1 MAVITDANPASQ
13 ASVALER
20 EELFPIREVSRLTG
34 VNPVTLRAWERRYG
48 LIQPTRTESGHRLY
62 SMTEIERVRS
72 IVDWIDRGV
81 AVSKVGKIL
90 AKTEPL
96 KVLAHIIPD
105 DLVQADY
112 AQWQQQVQV
121 AVSAF
126 DDRALDQ
133 VYNQIF
139 SSYSLS
145 VVFQDILMPLW
156 LQMLQR
162 QDAFGQTSEWLFFDG
177 FLRARVLQ
185 RIVALR
191 GAQPRKVIVSALA
204 GQCRELEL
212 LVAALFL
219 SGNDAGVRVLTTASN
234 DEKRGLSREA
244 GAAESFGYEGFADRA
259 RELTGGEGVAVV
271 YDGVGRD
278 TFDESLRA
286 LRVRGELVLFGG
298 ASGQVPPFDLQRLNA
313 GGSLSVTRPS
323 LTHFMRTPEEREWRY
338 RELFEALLDGSLR
351 LRIGERFAL
360 ADAADAHRALA
371 GRGTTGKL
379 ILVP

>member
-1 MAVITDANPASQ
+1 MAVITDADPASQ
-13 ASVALER
+13 ASVALAR

-112 AQWQQQVQV
+112 GQWQQQVQ
-121 AVSAF
+121 AAISAF

-139 SSYSLS
+139 SSYALP

-191 GAQPRKVIVSALA
+191 GTQPRKVIVSALA

-219 SGNDAGVRVLTTASN
+219 SGNDAGVRVLTT
-234 DEKRGLSREA
+234 GQP
-244 GAAESFGYEGFADRA
+244 
-259 RELTGGEGVAVV
+259 
-271 YDGVGRD
+271 
-278 TFDESLRA
+278 FDELA
-286 LRVRGELVLFGG
+286 LVCERIKPQALVLFSNH
-298 ASGQVPPFDLQRLNA
+298 APSADLPRRLNRLALSLDCQVMLA
-313 GGSLSVTRPS
+313 G
-323 LTHFMRTPEEREWRY
+323 
-338 RELFEALLDGSLR
+338 
-351 LRIGERFAL
+351 
-360 ADAADAHRALA
+360 DAADLAQDSLA
-371 GRGTTGKL
+371 GSSIGCLGNEGTTMRQRMTQFLAGTL
-379 ILVP
+379 DT

>member
-1 MAVITDANPASQ
+1 MAVIKDANPASQ

-112 AQWQQQVQV
+112 GQWQQQVQ
-121 AVSAF
+121 AAISAF

-139 SSYSLS
+139 SSYALP

-191 GAQPRKVIVSALA
+191 GTQPRKVIVSALA

-219 SGNDAGVRVLTTASN
+219 SGNDAGVRVLTT
-234 DEKRGLSREA
+234 GQP
-244 GAAESFGYEGFADRA
+244 
-259 RELTGGEGVAVV
+259 
-271 YDGVGRD
+271 
-278 TFDESLRA
+278 FDELA
-286 LRVRGELVLFGG
+286 LVCERIKPQALVLFSNH
-298 ASGQVPPFDLQRLNA
+298 APTADLPRRLNRLALSLDCQVMLA
-313 GGSLSVTRPS
+313 G
-323 LTHFMRTPEEREWRY
+323 
-338 RELFEALLDGSLR
+338 
-351 LRIGERFAL
+351 
-360 ADAADAHRALA
+360 DAADLAQDSLA
-371 GRGTTGKL
+371 GSSIGCLGNEGATMRQRMTQFLAGTLDT
-379 ILVP
+379 

>member
-1 MAVITDANPASQ
+1 MAVITDADPASQ

-177 FLRARVLQ
+177 FLRAQVLQ

-219 SGNDAGVRVLTTASN
+219 SGNDAGVRVLTT
-234 DEKRGLSREA
+234 GQP
-244 GAAESFGYEGFADRA
+244 
-259 RELTGGEGVAVV
+259 
-271 YDGVGRD
+271 
-278 TFDESLRA
+278 FDELA
-286 LRVRGELVLFGG
+286 LVCERIKPQALVLFSNH
-298 ASGQVPPFDLQRLNA
+298 APTADLPRRLNRLA
-313 GGSLSVTRPS
+313 LSLDCQV
-323 LTHFMRTPEEREWRY
+323 M
-338 RELFEALLDGSLR
+338 
-351 LRIGERFAL
+351 
-360 ADAADAHRALA
+360 LA
-371 GRGTTGKL
+371 GDTADLAQDSLAGSSIGCLGNEGATMRQRMTQFLAGTLDT
-379 ILVP
+379 

>member
-90 AKTEPL
+90 ARTEPL
-96 KVLAHIIPD
+96 KALAHIIPD

-112 AQWQQQVQV
+112 AQWQQQVQL
-121 AVSAF
+121 AVSSF

-139 SSYSLS
+139 SSYSLP
-145 VVFQDILMPLW
+145 VVFQNILMPLW

-191 GAQPRKVIVSALA
+191 GTQPRKVIVSALA

-219 SGNDAGVRVLTTASN
+219 SGNDAGVRVLTT
-234 DEKRGLSREA
+234 GQP
-244 GAAESFGYEGFADRA
+244 
-259 RELTGGEGVAVV
+259 
-271 YDGVGRD
+271 
-278 TFDESLRA
+278 FDELA
-286 LRVRGELVLFGG
+286 LVCERIKPQALVLFSNH
-298 ASGQVPPFDLQRLNA
+298 APTADLPRRLNRLALSLNCQVMLA
-313 GGSLSVTRPS
+313 G
-323 LTHFMRTPEEREWRY
+323 
-338 RELFEALLDGSLR
+338 
-351 LRIGERFAL
+351 
-360 ADAADAHRALA
+360 DAADLAQDSLA
-371 GRGTTGKL
+371 GSSIGCLGNEGATMRQRMTQFLASTL
-379 ILVP
+379 DT

>member
-1 MAVITDANPASQ
+1 MPVITDASPALD
-13 ASVALER
+13 ASVALQR
-20 EELFPIREVSRLTG
+20 VDLFPIREVARLTG

-90 AKTEPL
+90 AKTDPM

-112 AQWQQQVQV
+112 LQWQEQIQQ

-126 DDRALDQ
+126 DDQQLDR
-133 VYNQIF
+133 VYGQIF
-139 SSYSLS
+139 SSYSLP

-156 LQMLQR
+156 LQLLQR
-162 QDAFGQTSEWLFFDG
+162 QEAFGQTSEWLFFDG

-185 RIVALR
+185 RIVMLR
-191 GAQPRKVIVSALA
+191 GTQPRRVIVSALA

-219 SGNDAGVRVLTTASN
+219 SESNAGVRVLTTGQPF
-234 DEKRGLSREA
+234 D
-244 GAAESFGYEGFADRA
+244 
-259 RELTGGEGVAVV
+259 ELTLVCEKIKPEA
-271 YDGVGRD
+271 
-278 TFDESLRA
+278 
-286 LRVRGELVLFGG
+286 LVLFSNHAPG
-298 ASGQVPPFDLQRLNA
+298 ADLPRRLNRLA
-313 GGSLSVTRPS
+313 LSLDCQ
-323 LTHFMRTPEEREWRY
+323 LM
-338 RELFEALLDGSLR
+338 
-351 LRIGERFAL
+351 
-360 ADAADAHRALA
+360 LA
-371 GRGTTGKL
+371 GDASDLAQDSLAGSSVACLGNEGANMRQRMLQFLAGKL
-379 ILVP
+379 DT

>member
-90 AKTEPL
+90 ARTEPL
-96 KVLAHIIPD
+96 KALAHIIPD

-112 AQWQQQVQV
+112 AQWQQQVQL
-121 AVSAF
+121 AVSSF

-139 SSYSLS
+139 SSYSLP
-145 VVFQDILMPLW
+145 VLFQNILMPLW

-191 GAQPRKVIVSALA
+191 GTQPRKVIVSALA

-219 SGNDAGVRVLTTASN
+219 SGNDAGVRVLTT
-234 DEKRGLSREA
+234 GQP
-244 GAAESFGYEGFADRA
+244 
-259 RELTGGEGVAVV
+259 
-271 YDGVGRD
+271 
-278 TFDESLRA
+278 FDELA
-286 LRVRGELVLFGG
+286 LVCERIKPQALVLFSNH
-298 ASGQVPPFDLQRLNA
+298 APTADLPRRLNRLALSLDCQVMLA
-313 GGSLSVTRPS
+313 G
-323 LTHFMRTPEEREWRY
+323 
-338 RELFEALLDGSLR
+338 
-351 LRIGERFAL
+351 
-360 ADAADAHRALA
+360 DAADLAQDSLA
-371 GRGTTGKL
+371 GSSIGCLGNEGATMRQRMTQFLAGTLDT
-379 ILVP
+379 